1 MGLWGSPLPYVHLPH
16 LEETAHPS
24 QAQWAKTASGADVA
38 GTGLHRQPPH
48 PIPELKVDLTPMD
61 GRNKAAAA
69 PLPAKISIWKAS
81 LQLGP
86 SPSPGVMLRKLGPV
100 SDTSPCA
107 VPPAKT

>member
-1 MGLWGSPLPYVHLPH
+1 MYVSLI
-16 LEETAHPS
+16 
-24 QAQWAKTASGADVA
+24 WK
-38 GTGLHRQPPH
+38 RQPTLPRLNGLKLH
-48 PIPELKVDLTPMD
+48 LVQTWQGLASTGSLPTPFLKLKVDLKPMD

-107 VPPAKT
+107 VPSAKT